1 MTDRTS
7 SQPRPMPTWP
17 ELSSIG
23 AKSLQS
29 GAMAGTFGA
38 VSGAAVGIIRSSPVT
53 MFAAITGIQW
63 FSLAFSYVG
72 SRELLYHAW
81 NGEENLSKTE
91 KVLASGVA
99 GGVAGMSGAL
109 LRSRRNILPGI
120 LVFSVLGA
128 GSTLIAQ
135 QIGSSP
141 SAATSAEQQQQQR
154 KRDDPRAGGGGGI
167 LSWKYSP
174 MTRLS
179 DREYADRLEERL
191 LRVDAEIAII
201 DETIAGLR
209 GGGGNAAGP
218 APEGKKK
225 NDSGKTTSR

>member
-1 MTDRTS
+1 MAERNTS
-7 SQPRPMPTWP
+7 QARPMPTWP

-29 GAMAGTFGA
+29 GAMAGVFGA
-38 VSGAAVGIIRSSPVT
+38 VSGAAIGIMRSSPVT
-53 MFAAITGIQW
+53 MFAAVSGIQW
-63 FSLAFSYVG
+63 FSLAFSYIG

-128 GSTLIAQ
+128 GSSFVGQ
-135 QIGSSP
+135 HMGP
-141 SAATSAEQQQQQR
+141 SAASKATAEVRRQQLQ
-154 KRDDPRAGGGGGI
+154 KDKDGGGGI
-167 LSWKYSP
+167 FSWKYSP

-179 DREYADRLEERL
+179 DKDYEKRLEEQL
-191 LRVDAEIAII
+191 LRIDADIAII
-201 DETIAGLR
+201 DETIASL
-209 GGGGNAAGP
+209 
-218 APEGKKK
+218 
-225 NDSGKTTSR
+225 KTGESSTSNRPGRK